1 MNKRYCDNY
10 RGWLH
15 KSIEMLCMIAL
26 SLAVAGCNADEEDS
40 IKENPYS
47 GGREPLTVKLLSE
60 TPEPETAGPGTKV
73 TFKAAG
79 LAKYSNKDENKFDF
93 EFYISDEQCEIA
105 AATDSTLTIIIPEN
119 VSSGTTYLVLENQIF
134 YGPYFLSLIH
144 I

>member
-1 MNKRYCDNY
+1 MNKRYCYNY

-47 GGREPLTVKLLSE
+47 GGREPLTVKLLSGNFLNRRL
-60 TPEPETAGPGTKV
+60 PDHGTKV

-79 LAKYSNKDENKFDF
+79 LAKYSNKDEINSILNFI
-93 EFYISDEQCEIA
+93 Y
-105 AATDSTLTIIIPEN
+105 LMNN
-119 VSSGTTYLVLENQIF
+119 VRLRL
-134 YGPYFLSLIH
+134 LLILH
-144 I
+144 